1 MLRLWVLGGRMR
13 WTARLLTL
21 AAFASFTPLTFGQ
34 AAPMAPIRSAPADS
48 VLPAEPPTR
57 VPAADTSGGKGA
69 PSTQGSLDSPKSRAD
84 TVLVVKHSFNHRQQI
99 ITGSVV
105 MTCLALM
112 MVVMNNYNPR

>member
-1 MLRLWVLGGRMR
+1 MLIL
-13 WTARLLTL
+13 AILLT
-21 AAFASFTPLTFGQ
+21 FVSGPFGQ
-34 AAPMAPIRSAPADS
+34 SAPPAPAGSAPADS
-48 VLPAEPPTR
+48 VPTGKPPAQGA
-57 VPAADTSGGKGA
+57 AADTGVKA
-69 PSTQGSLDSPKSRAD
+69 PPSAQRSAEPPKSRAD